1 MRTAGPDISG
11 VHWNTG
17 EARFGRGRSGSQ
29 RRFRNTPSSLLD
41 GCASRTSGAMGEM
54 VPRKISR
61 EGMGPLGYSTLE
73 KTAVIKGAFTRG

>member
-1 MRTAGPDISG
+1 
-11 VHWNTG
+11 
-17 EARFGRGRSGSQ
+17 
-29 RRFRNTPSSLLD
+29 
-41 GCASRTSGAMGEM
+41 MGEM